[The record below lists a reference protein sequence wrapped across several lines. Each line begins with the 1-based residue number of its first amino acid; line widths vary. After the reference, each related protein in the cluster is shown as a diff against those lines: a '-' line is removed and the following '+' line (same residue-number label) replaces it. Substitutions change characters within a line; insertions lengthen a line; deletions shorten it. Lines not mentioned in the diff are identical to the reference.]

1 MSVKLGLIIEDQ
13 REAKDIPEVKGIIVI
28 IGMSVIIEEEEMNL
42 ITLDTLI
49 PVEIVA
55 MGLEKVII
63 GKDQGITLRGKI
75 ITKVRVTIAQV

>member
-13 REAKDIPEVKGIIVI
+13 REAKDIPEVKGIAVI
-28 IGMSVIIEEEEMNL
+28 IGMSVIIEKEEMNL
-42 ITLDTLI
+42 ITLDMLI
-49 PVEIVA
+49 PVVVVA